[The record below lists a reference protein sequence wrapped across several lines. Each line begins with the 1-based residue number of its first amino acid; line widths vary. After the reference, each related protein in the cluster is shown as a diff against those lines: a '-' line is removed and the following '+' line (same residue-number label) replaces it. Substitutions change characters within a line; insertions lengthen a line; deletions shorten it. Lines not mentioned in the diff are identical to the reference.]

1 MTSKRRADDVH
12 DNEHLKK
19 MPRLLEPEEE
29 LQLSRYDTPGAFSQ
43 KLVSNQ
49 LKGSGKLVTLMTKLS
64 SSSVISGA
72 GNAIVMLYLLVVLS
86 SEHV

>member
-12 DNEHLKK
+12 DNENLKK

-43 KLVSNQ
+43 NLVANL
-49 LKGSGKLVTLMTKLS
+49 LKGSGKLVASMTKLS

-72 GNAIVMLYLLVVLS
+72 GNAIAMLCLLVVLS
-86 SEHV
+86 SERV

>member
-1 MTSKRRADDVH
+1 MTSKRRANDVH
-12 DNEHLKK
+12 DNENLKK

-43 KLVSNQ
+43 EFVANL
-49 LKGSGKLVTLMTKLS
+49 LKVWGKLVASMTKLS

-72 GNAIVMLYLLVVLS
+72 GNAIAMLYLLVVLS
-86 SEHV
+86 SKRV